1 MMQRRDQ
8 LKLAAALV
16 ASAALPLRAQSPATP
31 LRFGVVPY
39 LPARRLAVLFE
50 PVRAFFER
58 QLQTPVQFHLAPD
71 YAAHLDML
79 RRHDYD
85 LTADALIFSRIA
97 QRQFGYLPLA
107 RTQAPLQPVL
117 VTRRTGAQAP
127 GLNALRGQTVAV
139 SDGLATLTVIGT
151 LYLRDN
157 GLRPG
162 TEVRIRI
169 AGSHANAMQLVLLG
183 QAQAAVVSLTALRQA
198 DPAVVAQLQV
208 IRELPAALSAV
219 VYLLSPKLAHLAPTL
234 APALLNFANQH
245 PAGRAFI
252 EPLGHQGLLPVGAE
266 LAQVDPL
273 VVEFYRLLAYGG
285 V

>member
-1 MMQRRDQ
+1 MQRRDQ

-16 ASAALPLRAQSPATP
+16 ASAALPLRAQSPAAP

-58 QLQTPVQFHLAPD
+58 QLQAPVQFHLAPD

-117 VTRRTGAQAP
+117 VTRRAGAQVRE
-127 GLNALRGQTVAV
+127 LSALRGQTVAV

-151 LYLRDN
+151 RYLRDS

-162 TEVRIRI
+162 TDVRLRI

-183 QAQAAVVSLTALRQA
+183 QAQAAVVSLTALRQV
-198 DPAVVAQLQV
+198 DPAVAAQLQV

-219 VYLLSPKLAHLAPTL
+219 VYLLAPRLAHLAPTL
-234 APALLNFANQH
+234 APALLQFANQQA
-245 PAGRAFI
+245 AGQAFVQ
-252 EPLGHQGLLPVGAE
+252 ELGHQGLLPVGPE

-273 VVEFYRLLAYGG
+273 VVEFYRLLAHGG

>member
-1 MMQRRDQ
+1 MWQRRDQ
-8 LKLAAALV
+8 LKLAAALA
-16 ASAALPLRAQSPATP
+16 ASVALPLRAQPPTPP

-117 VTRRTGAQAP
+117 VTRRTGAPITA
-127 GLNALRGQTVAV
+127 LSALRGQTVAV

-151 LYLRDN
+151 RYLRDN

-273 VVEFYRLLAYGG
+273 VVEFYRLLAHGG
-285 V
+285 L